1 MIILL
6 SPAKTMDFASA
17 GPTEL
22 HSTPE
27 FTKEAAYLAGEIRE
41 RSVVGLRDLLK
52 VSAKLAYENHERFRL
67 WNPDAGLPE
76 AKQAI
81 LAYSGDAYRGLDA
94 GNLSAEDLEWAQ
106 GHLRI
111 LSGMYGIL
119 RPLDLIMPY
128 RLEFATKLGIQQYN
142 DLYEYWDQKLESSLK
157 KLKALEGNGILVN
170 LASAGYY
177 RAIDPEKPGFTVY
190 TPVFKEYRNGEY
202 RFLSVYGKKAR
213 GMMAR
218 FIIERRMEDPEEMKL
233 FNSEGYYY
241 NDSLSGD
248 REWVFTR

>member
-1 MIILL
+1 MIITI
-6 SPAKTMDFASA
+6 SPAKSLDFKKP
-17 GPTEL
+17 GPEGAV
-22 HSTPE
+22 STPE
-27 FTKEAAYLAGEIRE
+27 FTKEAAYLAGEIRK
-41 RSVVGLRDLLK
+41 RSVTGLRELLK
-52 VSAKLAYENHERFRL
+52 VSAKLARENHERFRL
-67 WNPDAGLPE
+67 WNPDAGLPD

-81 LAYSGDAYRGLDA
+81 LAYSGDAFRGLDA
-94 GNLSAEDLEWAQ
+94 GSLSAADLEWAQ

-119 RPLDLIMPY
+119 RPLDLILPY
-128 RLEFATKLGIQQYN
+128 RLEFATKLGFHKYK

-157 KLKALEGNGILVN
+157 NLKAIEGSGILVN

-177 RAIDPEKPGFTVY
+177 RAIDPEKTGFTVY
-190 TPVFKEYRNGEY
+190 TPVFKEYRNGGY

-233 FNSEGYYY
+233 FNSDGYYY
-241 NDSLSGD
+241 NDPLSGD